1 MATDHGQGGRLG
13 PSPDRRTKLIR
24 GWNSGEHVSA
34 DVPQLANF
42 RFWAAAV
49 NSSMA
54 EMGRKADVA
63 ARPVVA
69 LQRASSSISAS
80 AQSGVALKKLI
91 FALVNT
97 PRARPRR
104 NDSELRIHDTYATLS

>member
-1 MATDHGQGGRLG
+1 MAADHGQGGRLG

-54 EMGRKADVA
+54 EMG
-63 ARPVVA
+63 
-69 LQRASSSISAS
+69 
-80 AQSGVALKKLI
+80 AQ
-91 FALVNT
+91 T
-97 PRARPRR
+97 
-104 NDSELRIHDTYATLS
+104 